1 MVRGLT
7 PKERKEVF
15 KETGCTLTNFSEER
29 FEELMMKVNEIVAP
43 DKDFKNFKEE
53 SDFFNEVVKMT
64 YSVTEKEEK
73 N

>member
-15 KETGCTLTNFSEER
+15 KQTGCTLTNFSEEK
-29 FEELMMKVNEIVAP
+29 FEEIMLFVNELVAP
-43 DKDFKNFKEE
+43 DKEFKDFKEE
-53 SDFFNEVVKMT
+53 SDFFSEVIKLT
-64 YSVTEKEEK
+64 YSVSEADEK